1 MKKLLLLSALLIFSS
16 LSAQDVG
23 FGLHY
28 QTQSKD
34 ETYKSVLIFNLDYK
48 PNNGKIIYGLEFGVN
63 LSGVG
68 DDTNYT
74 DVINL
79 GQYPEDITGEYT
91 SNLVKVGG
99 RFGYDLSD
107 KITIIG
113 TLGLNFLTE
122 YQLRFDDLYI
132 LGDNG
137 SYAIASG
144 ESPTDSYVKASVM
157 FNLGKLK
164 PEIGIGSNGFSV
176 GANYFL

>member
-1 MKKLLLLSALLIFSS
+1 MKKLLLLSAFLIISS
-16 LSAQDVG
+16 LSAQEVG

-28 QTQSKD
+28 QTQSKV
-34 ETYKSVLIFNLDYK
+34 ETYKSVFAFNIDYK
-48 PNNGKIIYGLEFGVN
+48 PKGKITFGIEFGVN

-68 DDTNYT
+68 EDIDYT
-74 DVINL
+74 DTINL

-91 SNLVKVGG
+91 SNLFKFGG
-99 RFGYDLSD
+99 RFGYDVSD

-113 TLGLNFLTE
+113 TFGLNFLTE

-144 ESPTDSYVKASVM
+144 ESPTDPYLKASVM

-164 PEIGIGSNGFSV
+164 PEIGIGSNGFSI